1 MTITL
6 DRPVHTSTATA
17 ISYRDLTPQQQAG
30 WDQLL
35 TDTYDAT
42 DAFTIKAL
50 HRAAATWLGIQ
61 LPDGDELVECSCEMC
76 PDACDR
82 IAPLSLC
89 AEYLDGDTQR
99 PQCPACAAD
108 HRITSD

>member
-1 MTITL
+1 MTMTL
-6 DRPVHTSTATA
+6 HQAGLTGASTSV
-17 ISYRDLTPQQQAG
+17 SYQGLTPRQQ
-30 WDQLL
+30 
-35 TDTYDAT
+35 
-42 DAFTIKAL
+42 DAF
-50 HRAAATWLGIQ
+50 HRALKAAAQATNVWHIKDIHEFTAAALDID
-61 LPDGDELVECSCEMC
+61 LPHNDELVECSCEMC

-99 PQCPACAAD
+99 PQCPACADD

>member
-1 MTITL
+1 MTIL
-6 DRPVHTSTATA
+6 MDRPVTRTA
-17 ISYRDLTPQQQAG
+17 ISYRNLTPQQQAG

-35 TDTYDAT
+35 TDTHDAT

-89 AEYLDGDTQR
+89 AEYLDDNVQR
-99 PQCPACAAD
+99 PQCPACAKH